1 MSDGKEKIK
10 QFLKTLHLYEP
21 VRKLVHAKSKVETN
35 NRVQSVLGEETQY
48 AFDRVHNR
56 DTATG
61 SLKISIHGIEKNL
74 VKGSKNYQNLEKQCI
89 SIIDKSAS
97 ILTEYDGTSVDSDIV
112 KEAVGMSHLLINESA
127 GVYDCASL
135 RQKLDEFYS
144 KFNISDLNYHEIK
157 ILNEKKEN
165 IDWIDAGEYRKYVE
179 CRHSVRETTEEIIS
193 IDEMREIVSVA
204 QICPSA
210 CNRQSTKV
218 YYTSDSEKIRAL
230 FPDPVVSKDIYN
242 ILVVT
247 VNKSYYATSEVLQAW
262 IDGGIFLESMIM
274 ALHSHRLGACLF
286 QCLKGTK
293 RYYEVKKAV
302 GIPENEDIVSFIGYG
317 RLKDEYKV
325 IASHSKEVDEVLVD
339 FSNGGGYEALSC
351 SYSFKKHQECAA

>member
-10 QFLKTLHLYEP
+10 KALKALHLYEP
-21 VRKLVHAKSKVETN
+21 ARKLVHAKNKVETN
-35 NRVQSVLGEETQY
+35 NRVQSVLGEETKY
-48 AFDRVHNR
+48 AFDRVHNL
-56 DTATG
+56 DAATG
-61 SLKISIHGIEKNL
+61 SLKISIHGIEKSL

-89 SIIDKSAS
+89 SIIDKASA

-112 KEAVGMSHLLINESA
+112 KEAVGMSHLLIIESA

-144 KFNISDLNYHEIK
+144 KFNISDLNYHEIR

-165 IDWIDAGEYRKYVE
+165 IDWIDAGEYRRYVE
-179 CRHSVRETTEEIIS
+179 SRHSVRETTKEIIS

-204 QICPSA
+204 RICPSA

-230 FPDPVVSKDIYN
+230 FPDPVVTRDIYN

-274 ALHSHRLGACLF
+274 ALHSHRLGSCLF

-325 IASHSKEVDEVLVD
+325 ISSHRKEVDEVLVD
-339 FSNGGGYEALSC
+339 FTNGGGYEALSY
-351 SYSFKKHQECAA
+351 SPSFKEHQECVA